1 MLALQLQQ
9 IAYSL
14 GHVNEYFNRVE
25 SISTPIV
32 FEIAVGTNY
41 FFEIAKCY
49 VCYVSFLTIAK
60 EYNHAHRVTLSLS
73 YQRNKT
79 YTITT

>member
-1 MLALQLQQ
+1 MLALQLYKQ

-32 FEIAVGTNY
+32 FEKAV
-41 FFEIAKCY
+41 
-49 VCYVSFLTIAK
+49 
-60 EYNHAHRVTLSLS
+60 
-73 YQRNKT
+73 
-79 YTITT
+79 